1 MRWKNIKCKERDN
14 FAVFQGRIQCEINI
28 NSACVVCCCAGLDG
42 STTASERE
50 RLINQFNDPSNT
62 SAWVFLL
69 STR

>member
-1 MRWKNIKCKERDN
+1 MHKD
-14 FAVFQGRIQCEINI
+14 VFSLNMDSQK
-28 NSACVVCCCAGLDG
+28 ALLYFLFPKGLDG

>member
-1 MRWKNIKCKERDN
+1 MKEKSPQILLKDTN
-14 FAVFQGRIQCEINI
+14 DHFYFE
-28 NSACVVCCCAGLDG
+28 GLDG